1 MRGTLARDLLVF
13 CLGLMLGYSFAAY
26 GGGKLLHGL
35 AGRKLLH
42 GLAGRVSEVNLSH
55 PVVVL
60 ILIGLVVVT
69 LIFTSRR
76 SR

>member
-35 AGRKLLH
+35 AGR
-42 GLAGRVSEVNLSH
+42 VPEVNLSH

-60 ILIGLVVVT
+60 LLIALVVVT
-69 LIFTSRR
+69 LVFTSRR